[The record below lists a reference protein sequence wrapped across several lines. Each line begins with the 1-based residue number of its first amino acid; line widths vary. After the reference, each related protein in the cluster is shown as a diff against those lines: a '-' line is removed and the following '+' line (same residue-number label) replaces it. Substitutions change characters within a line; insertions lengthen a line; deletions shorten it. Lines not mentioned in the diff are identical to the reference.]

1 VKLNIILLVLIPI
14 SFSCSPTST
23 ILNRTRLISFYFDK
37 KISKMSEKDFENISH
52 QRDLI
57 QTKVEYAYGILMEKG
72 DRLIDDDYSK
82 GMRYY
87 KKANELF
94 LEAKQSS
101 LTILLERYP
110 NFNQWIKKDLN
121 INFNTRDTHD
131 LYWLAASM
139 AGAIQSSRGS
149 NPYELINIPTIGK
162 LLETA
167 IFLDSNW
174 GSGALYSAMMSYS
187 AIRPDLS
194 GKAMKDTVD
203 YYFKKALQLSDSLD
217 ASVYVSYAELIHKPR
232 QERNDFEDKLKYA
245 INMDLNKNKI
255 IKLNNLISINRA
267 KWLMSNTEDY
277 FLE

>member
-1 VKLNIILLVLIPI
+1 MNEEDSEHLV
-14 SFSCSPTST
+14 
-23 ILNRTRLISFYFDK
+23 Y
-37 KISKMSEKDFENISH
+37 
-52 QRDLI
+52 QRNVI

-82 GMRYY
+82 GMIYY
-87 KKANELF
+87 KKANKLF

-101 LTILLERYP
+101 FTILLERYP
-110 NFNQWIKKDLN
+110 TFDQWIKKDLK
-121 INFNTRDTHD
+121 INFNAKDTHD

-167 IFLDSNW
+167 IFLDPNW
-174 GSGALYSAMMSYS
+174 ESGSLFSAMMSYS

-194 GKAMKDTVD
+194 GQAMKDTVD
-203 YYFKKALQLSDSLD
+203 YYFKRSLEISDSLD
-217 ASVYVSYAELIHKPR
+217 ASVFVAYAELIHKPR
-232 QERNDFEDKLKYA
+232 QEKNEFENKLKYA
-245 INMDLNKNKI
+245 INVDLNKNKK
-255 IKLNNLISINRA
+255 IKLNNQISINRA
-267 KWLMSNTEDY
+267 RWLMSNTEDY

>member
-1 VKLNIILLVLIPI
+1 MKLNIILLVLMPI
-14 SFSCSPTST
+14 FFSCTPTS
-23 ILNRTRLISFYFDK
+23 ILLNRTRLISFYFDK
-37 KISKMSEKDFENISH
+37 KISKMNDKHTEGTVH

-57 QTKVEYAYGILMEKG
+57 KTKVEYAFGILMEKG
-72 DRLIDDDYSK
+72 DRLIDKDYSK
-82 GMRYY
+82 GMIYY
-87 KKANELF
+87 AKANKLF

-101 LTILLERYP
+101 LNILLDRYP
-110 NFNQWIKKDLN
+110 NFNQWIKKDLT
-121 INFNTRDTHD
+121 IHFDVKDTYD

-167 IFLDSNW
+167 IFLDPNW
-174 GSGALYSAMMSYS
+174 ESGSLFSAMMSYS

-194 GKAMKDTVD
+194 GQAMKDTVD
-203 YYFKKALQLSDSLD
+203 YYFKRSLEISDSLD
-217 ASVYVSYAELIHKPR
+217 ASVFVSYAELIHKPR
-232 QERNDFEDKLKYA
+232 QEKNEFENKLKHA
-245 INMDLNKNKI
+245 INVDLNKNKK

-267 KWLMSNTEDY
+267 KWLMSSTEDY

>member
-1 VKLNIILLVLIPI
+1 MN
-14 SFSCSPTST
+14 
-23 ILNRTRLISFYFDK
+23 
-37 KISKMSEKDFENISH
+37 EGDFEDLNH
-52 QRDLI
+52 QRNVI
-57 QTKVEYAYGILMEKG
+57 KTKVEYAYGILMEKG

-82 GMRYY
+82 GMIYY
-87 KKANELF
+87 KKANKLF

-101 LTILLERYP
+101 VNILLDRYP
-110 NFNQWIKKDLN
+110 NFNQWIKKDLT
-121 INFNTRDTHD
+121 IHFDVKDTYD

-167 IFLDSNW
+167 IFLDPNW
-174 GSGALYSAMMSYS
+174 ESGSLFSAMMSYS

-194 GKAMKDTVD
+194 GQAMKDTVD
-203 YYFKKALQLSDSLD
+203 YYFKRSLEISDSLD
-217 ASVYVSYAELIHKPR
+217 ASVFVSYAELIHKPR
-232 QERNDFEDKLKYA
+232 QEKNDFEDKLKHA
-245 INMDLNKNKI
+245 INVDLNKNKK

-267 KWLMSNTEDY
+267 RWLMSNIEDY